1 MGEVKADVKG
11 ASQLSKVASSPRL
24 FSFIETGVKDLD
36 RWTESPGSEG
46 FLSFAFT

>member
-1 MGEVKADVKG
+1 MGEVKADLKG
-11 ASQLSKVASSPRL
+11 ASQLSKAASSPRL
-24 FSFIETGVKDLD
+24 FVFIVTGFKGLD